1 MGLIILFMTSFDSY
15 VCHCTFFLLYMNF
28 IVFALC
34 KRRHLI
40 VSVDAQFCRSLFLL
54 LSHFPTDIFTG
65 FYCVKTSAIDLD
77 FNMMCRMVSIS
88 VQTFF
93 LEI

>member
-1 MGLIILFMTSFDSY
+1 
-15 VCHCTFFLLYMNF
+15 
-28 IVFALC
+28 
-34 KRRHLI
+34 
-40 VSVDAQFCRSLFLL
+40 LFLWMLNSVVLSIFL

-93 LEI
+93 FRNLT